1 MGDTGVLVIFAYGT
15 GQIHRR
21 IHPARPD
28 VLRALAS
35 YAGAAAPR
43 PLAAARIV
51 RARRGG
57 ASAW

>member
-1 MGDTGVLVIFAYGT
+1 MLVIVAYGT

-21 IHPARPD
+21 IHPVRPD
-28 VLRALAS
+28 VLRALAL
-35 YAGAAAPR
+35 YAGTAAPR
-43 PLAAARIV
+43 PLVAARIV